1 LDKLLTMLRAAG
13 EPTRLRILG
22 LLGHG
27 ELTVT
32 ELTQILGQS
41 QPRVS
46 RHLKLLSEAGLLARF
61 QEGTWAFYRLA
72 EDEESGN
79 FSRTLVDLI
88 PDTDALNR
96 RDLERLRMV
105 REARAKEAAQYF
117 RANAADWNRIRS
129 LYVPEASVEKH
140 LLRIFEG
147 KRIENLL
154 DVGTGTGR
162 ILEIFS
168 ANIKRGLGIDLSH
181 EMLSVARANLA
192 EKRIANCQVRLGDMY
207 SVPLDN
213 ASEDAVIFHQVLHF
227 ADDPAAAIA
236 EAARVLKPTGVMAIV
251 DFSPHEMEFLREQHA
266 HRRLGFEDKEI
277 SAFARAAGLKEGAF
291 KHLAGGKLTVTIWT
305 FEKKRGAQTEK
316 PARLKAVS

>member
-72 EDEESGN
+72 EDEETGN

-88 PDTDALNR
+88 PDADALHR

-117 RANAADWNRIRS
+117 RANAEDWDRIRS
-129 LYVPEASVEKH
+129 LYVPEASVEKR
-140 LLRIFEG
+140 LLKIFEG
-147 KRIENLL
+147 RRIANLL

-168 ANIKRGLGIDLSH
+168 PAIKRGLGIDLSH

-192 EKRIANCQVRLGDMY
+192 ENKVANCQVRLGDMY
-207 SVPLDN
+207 SIPLDN
-213 ASEDAVIFHQVLHF
+213 GSEDAVIFHQVLHF

-236 EAARVLKPTGVMAIV
+236 EAARVLKPGGVMAIV
-251 DFSPHEMEFLREQHA
+251 DFAPHEIEFLREQHA

-277 SAFARAAGLKEGAF
+277 SAFAKAAGLKEAPVT
-291 KHLAGGKLTVTIWT
+291 HLAGGKLTVTIWA
-305 FEKKRGAQTEK
+305 FEKKRAAQSAKT
-316 PARLKAVS
+316 PRLKAVP